1 MDYQYQNAGYVEA
14 PQDYKVWSIINIV
27 FGVLCCGCCG
37 IFGLV
42 LGIMALLKS
51 NDVSKYVAM
60 GEEGLVQ
67 AQEASGKAKTYNIIA
82 SIFVGLSVIVNIL
95 YLILYATGA
104 LN

>member
-27 FGVLCCGCCG
+27 LGVLCCGCCG
-37 IFGLV
+37 IIGLV

-51 NDVSKYVAM
+51 NDVSKFVAM
-60 GEEGLVQ
+60 GEDGLAQ
-67 AQEASGKAKTYNIIA
+67 AQEASSKAKTFNIIA
-82 SIFVGLSVIVNIL
+82 SVMVGLSVIFNIL